1 MNMASFEVGRVCVKT
16 AGRDALRRCVLV
28 EIIDKNF
35 GLVTGPKNVS
45 GIRRRKVNLSHLE
58 PTEDKISID
67 KNASDDSVVK
77 ALENAD
83 LIDKMRTKIEIKA

>member
-1 MNMASFEVGRVCVKT
+1 MASFEVGRVCIKT

-58 PTEDKISID
+58 PTEDKITID
-67 KNASDDSVVK
+67 KNASDEVVSK
-77 ALENAD
+77 ALEKAN
-83 LIDKMRTKIEIKA
+83 LIEKMKKKITIKT

>member
-1 MNMASFEVGRVCVKT
+1 MNMASFEVGRVCIKT

-58 PTEDKISID
+58 PTEDKISLD
-67 KNASDDSVVK
+67 KNASDEVISK
-77 ALENAD
+77 ALDKAG
-83 LIDKMRTKIEIKA
+83 LVDKMRKKIEIKA

>member
-1 MNMASFEVGRVCVKT
+1 MASFEVGRVCIKT

-58 PTEDKISID
+58 PTEDKISLD
-67 KNASDDSVVK
+67 KNASDDAVSK
-77 ALENAD
+77 ALDKAG
-83 LIDKMRTKIEIKA
+83 LVDKMKKKIEIKA

>member
-1 MNMASFEVGRVCVKT
+1 MASFEVGCICIKT

-35 GLVTGPKNVS
+35 GLVTGPKSVS

-58 PTEDKISID
+58 PTGDKVSID
-67 KNASDDSVVK
+67 KNASDESVTK
-77 ALENAD
+77 ALEKAN
-83 LIDKMRTKIEIKA
+83 LIEKMKKKIAIKV

>member
-1 MNMASFEVGRVCVKT
+1 MASFEVGCICIKT

-45 GIRRRKVNLSHLE
+45 GIRRRKVNLAHLE
-58 PTEDKISID
+58 PTGDKINID
-67 KNASDDSVVK
+67 KNASDDAVTK
-77 ALENAD
+77 ALEKAN
-83 LIDKMRTKIEIKA
+83 LIEKMKKKIAIKA

>member
-1 MNMASFEVGRVCVKT
+1 MASFEVGCICIKT

-45 GIRRRKVNLSHLE
+45 GIRRRKVNIAHLE
-58 PTEDKISID
+58 PTGDKISID
-67 KNASDDSVVK
+67 KNASDDAVTK
-77 ALENAD
+77 ALEKAN
-83 LIDKMRTKIEIKA
+83 LIEKMKKKLAIKA